1 MKHYESLI
9 IGHITMD
16 HDTDYLGN
24 ETLAIG
30 GAVIYS
36 SASAYALGHKVAALT
51 KIYPDDS
58 ERLTYFTIPKE
69 DIYCIMS
76 ESSCTM
82 DNQYFTADKERRK
95 CMCISVGT
103 PFTIDDIPEN
113 VEADIYH
120 FAGLLY
126 GDFTNEMIIEASK
139 RGKVAVD
146 VQALL
151 RHVNLENHTMFFED
165 WKEKKEVLPYIEYLK
180 TDAAEAEILTGLT
193 DRYEAA
199 KLLHTWGAKE
209 VVITHN
215 TEVIA
220 FALQYPGY
228 TVGIPELGSTD
239 TIAPAVSKGNT
250 TVLDW
255 INEEIKALG
264 EENFFH
270 ADYEATLADTYGSDY
285 EDTLVVEGGET
296 K

>member
-51 KIYPDDS
+51 KINPDDS

-103 PFTIDDIPEN
+103 PFTIDDIPED

-151 RHVNLENHTMFFED
+151 RHVNLEDHTMFFED
-165 WKEKKEVLPYIEYLK
+165 WKEKKRFFRISSISRQTPPKRRFLQVSP
-180 TDAAEAEILTGLT
+180 TDTRRQSSSIHGAQKRLLSLITQ
-193 DRYEAA
+193 R
-199 KLLHTWGAKE
+199 LLHMTARNSAHVRFVQE
-209 VVITHN
+209 ISADVQAAVIRRLRLT
-215 TEVIA
+215 
-220 FALQYPGY
+220 
-228 TVGIPELGSTD
+228 
-239 TIAPAVSKGNT
+239 
-250 TVLDW
+250 
-255 INEEIKALG
+255 
-264 EENFFH
+264 
-270 ADYEATLADTYGSDY
+270 
-285 EDTLVVEGGET
+285 
-296 K
+296 

>member
-51 KIYPDDS
+51 KINPDDS

-103 PFTIDDIPEN
+103 PFTIDDIPED

-151 RHVNLENHTMFFED
+151 RHVNLEDHTED
-165 WKEKKEVLPYIEYLK
+165 FIRK
-180 TDAAEAEILTGLT
+180 
-193 DRYEAA
+193 R
-199 KLLHTWGAKE
+199 
-209 VVITHN
+209 
-215 TEVIA
+215 
-220 FALQYPGY
+220 
-228 TVGIPELGSTD
+228 S
-239 TIAPAVSKGNT
+239 
-250 TVLDW
+250 
-255 INEEIKALG
+255 
-264 EENFFH
+264 
-270 ADYEATLADTYGSDY
+270 
-285 EDTLVVEGGET
+285 
-296 K
+296 

>member
-51 KIYPDDS
+51 KINPDDS

-103 PFTIDDIPEN
+103 PFTIDDIPED

-126 GDFTNEMIIEASK
+126 GDFTNEMII
-139 RGKVAVD
+139 
-146 VQALL
+146 
-151 RHVNLENHTMFFED
+151 
-165 WKEKKEVLPYIEYLK
+165 
-180 TDAAEAEILTGLT
+180 
-193 DRYEAA
+193 
-199 KLLHTWGAKE
+199 
-209 VVITHN
+209 
-215 TEVIA
+215 
-220 FALQYPGY
+220 
-228 TVGIPELGSTD
+228 
-239 TIAPAVSKGNT
+239 
-250 TVLDW
+250 
-255 INEEIKALG
+255 
-264 EENFFH
+264 
-270 ADYEATLADTYGSDY
+270 
-285 EDTLVVEGGET
+285 
-296 K
+296 